1 MNCNIDNLTF
11 GQIKEIAK
19 LAGNVSGDKAAHPL
33 IGKKVL
39 VVIQHG
45 FIFFGTLTS
54 TNGYLT
60 LSDASNIRY
69 WQTRTGGLQE
79 LIEKGT
85 VKDDKIDKCSSSPVI
100 NEHLFIQE
108 IVRW

>member
-1 MNCNIDNLTF
+1 MNC
-11 GQIKEIAK
+11 
-19 LAGNVSGDKAAHPL
+19 
-33 IGKKVL
+33 
-39 VVIQHG
+39 
-45 FIFFGTLTS
+45 
-54 TNGYLT
+54 
-60 LSDASNIRY
+60 NIRY

-108 IVRW
+108 IVKW